1 MFRWNEENQQAQQA
15 VLTRPAVTASKEVE
29 AICIDILNAV
39 KTQGDAALL
48 KMATEF
54 DKRETPRLL
63 VPVEEINQA
72 EQLLSNELKAAIET
86 AYANVKRFH
95 QAQLPKDIKLTTQP
109 GVLCELKYQAIEAVG
124 IYVPGGSAPLPSS
137 VIMQGVLAQLS
148 GAQTV
153 VLTTPVKADETIN
166 PAILYAA
173 KLCGIK
179 TIVESGGAGAIAA
192 MAYGTESVPKVNK
205 IFGPGN
211 SFVTMAKQ
219 LVAQT
224 IPGMAIDMP
233 AGPSE
238 VLVIADERA
247 NPEFIAAD
255 LLSQAEH
262 GADSQV
268 ILLCNSERII
278 EKTQQALTEQLAN
291 LSRKDTAEQAL
302 ANSSLILVDSVEQAF
317 AVSAQYGPEH
327 LILQLA
333 DAQPYLSLVKNAGS
347 VFVGDYT
354 PESAGDY
361 ASGTNHVLP
370 TYGYSATY
378 SSLNL
383 LDFFRTYTVQTIS
396 KNGLRELSKAIL
408 PLAAAEGLDAHANA
422 VSIRLEAMNN
432 ER

>member
-15 VLTRPAVTASKEVE
+15 VLTRPAVTVSKEVE

-39 KTQGDAALL
+39 KTEGDAALL
-48 KMATEF
+48 KMAKEF

-63 VPVEEINQA
+63 VPIEEINQA

-278 EKTQQALTEQLAN
+278 EKTQQALTEQLAK

-317 AVSAQYGPEH
+317 AVSAEYGPEH

>member
-48 KMATEF
+48 KMAKEF

-95 QAQLPKDIKLTTQP
+95 QAQLPKDIKLTTQH

-153 VLTTPVKADETIN
+153 VLTTPVKANETIN

-247 NPEFIAAD
+247 NPAFIAAD

-268 ILLCNSERII
+268 ILLCNCERII
-278 EKTQQALTEQLAN
+278 AKTQQALTQQLAK

-422 VSIRLEAMNN
+422 VSIRLEALNN

>member
-39 KTQGDAALL
+39 KAQGDAALL
-48 KMATEF
+48 KMAKEF

-278 EKTQQALTEQLAN
+278 EKTQQALTEQLAK

-302 ANSSLILVDSVEQAF
+302 ANSSLILVGSVEQAF
-317 AVSAQYGPEH
+317 AVSAEYGPEH

>member
-39 KTQGDAALL
+39 KTEGDAALL
-48 KMATEF
+48 KMAKEF

-72 EQLLSNELKAAIET
+72 EQLLSSELKAAIET

-278 EKTQQALTEQLAN
+278 EKTQQALTEQLAK

>member
-1 MFRWNEENQQAQQA
+1 MFRWNEENQQAQLA

-39 KTQGDAALL
+39 KTDGDAALL
-48 KMATEF
+48 KMAKEF

-278 EKTQQALTEQLAN
+278 EKTQQALTEQLAK

>member
-39 KTQGDAALL
+39 KAQGDAALL
-48 KMATEF
+48 KMAKEF

-247 NPEFIAAD
+247 NPDFIAAD

-278 EKTQQALTEQLAN
+278 EKTQQALTEQLAK

>member
-39 KTQGDAALL
+39 KTDGDAALL
-48 KMATEF
+48 KMAKEF

-63 VPVEEINQA
+63 VPIEEINQA

-109 GVLCELKYQAIEAVG
+109 GVLCELKYQVIEAVG

-278 EKTQQALTEQLAN
+278 EKTQQALTEQLAK

>member
-39 KTQGDAALL
+39 KAQGDAALL
-48 KMATEF
+48 KMAKEF

-247 NPEFIAAD
+247 NPDFIAAD

-278 EKTQQALTEQLAN
+278 EKTQQALTEQLAK

-302 ANSSLILVDSVEQAF
+302 ANSSLILVDSVDQAF

>member
-39 KTQGDAALL
+39 KTEGDAALL
-48 KMATEF
+48 KMAKEF

-72 EQLLSNELKAAIET
+72 EQLLSSELKAAIET
-86 AYANVKRFH
+86 AFANVKRFH

-278 EKTQQALTEQLAN
+278 EKTQQALTEQLAK

-317 AVSAQYGPEH
+317 AVSAEYGPEH

>member
-1 MFRWNEENQQAQQA
+1 MFRWNEENQLAQQA
-15 VLTRPAVTASKEVE
+15 VLTRPAVTASKEIE
-29 AICIDILNAV
+29 SICIDILAAV
-39 KTQGDAALL
+39 KEQGDAALL
-48 KMATEF
+48 NMAKQF

-63 VPVEEINQA
+63 VPVEEIDQA
-72 EQLLSNELKAAIET
+72 EQFLSSELKAAIET

-148 GAQTV
+148 GAKTV
-153 VLTTPVKADETIN
+153 VLTTPVKGDESIN

-205 IFGPGN
+205 VFGPGN

-278 EKTQQALTEQLAN
+278 ELTQQALTTQLAK
-291 LSRKDTAEQAL
+291 LSRKETAEQAL
-302 ANSSLILVDSVEQAF
+302 ANSSLILVDSIEQAF
-317 AVSAQYGPEH
+317 EVSAQYGPEH

-333 DAQPYLSLVKNAGS
+333 DAQPYLGLVKNAGS

-422 VSIRLEAMNN
+422 VSIRLEALNN

>member
-39 KTQGDAALL
+39 KTEGDAALL
-48 KMATEF
+48 KMAKEF

-63 VPVEEINQA
+63 VPIEEINQA

-247 NPEFIAAD
+247 NPDFIAAD

-278 EKTQQALTEQLAN
+278 EKTQQALTEQLAK

-317 AVSAQYGPEH
+317 SVSAKYGPEH

>member
-72 EQLLSNELKAAIET
+72 EQLLSSELKAPIET

-278 EKTQQALTEQLAN
+278 EKTQQALTEQLAK

-302 ANSSLILVDSVEQAF
+302 ANSSLILVDSVVQAF

-422 VSIRLEAMNN
+422 VSIRLEAKNN

>member
-29 AICIDILNAV
+29 AICIEILNAV
-39 KTQGDAALL
+39 KTEGDAALL
-48 KMATEF
+48 KMAKEF

-72 EQLLSNELKAAIET
+72 EQLLSSELKAAIET

-278 EKTQQALTEQLAN
+278 EKTQQALTEQLAK

-317 AVSAQYGPEH
+317 AVSAEYGPEH

>member
-39 KTQGDAALL
+39 KAQGDAALL
-48 KMATEF
+48 KMAKEF

-278 EKTQQALTEQLAN
+278 EKTQQALTEQLAK

-302 ANSSLILVDSVEQAF
+302 ANSSLILVDSVDQAF

-422 VSIRLEAMNN
+422 VSIRLEATNN

>member
-39 KTQGDAALL
+39 KTEGDAALL
-48 KMATEF
+48 KMAKEF

-63 VPVEEINQA
+63 VPIEEINQA

-192 MAYGTESVPKVNK
+192 MAYGTEAVPKVNK

-278 EKTQQALTEQLAN
+278 EKTQQALTKQLAK

-317 AVSAQYGPEH
+317 AVSAEYGPEH